1 MFLQE
6 ISIEMSDVTWRGNSI
21 VGNRWAVH
29 FLLALLTFF
38 ASGCSSDADG
48 PKRVPVSGVV
58 TINGKPLPGAF
69 VAFHPTGSTPGR
81 GGSGETDAE
90 GKFAIGN
97 FETSGLVL
105 GVPEGEYKVTVSKQQ
120 GVARKPV
127 QEGSAAPATVD
138 GPETIPARF
147 SDFNV
152 TVLTEKIPAEGRTDV
167 KLELRTK

>member
-1 MFLQE
+1 
-6 ISIEMSDVTWRGNSI
+6 MSDGKWRGNLFF
-21 VGNRWAVH
+21 GNRLAVH
-29 FLLALLTFF
+29 GLLAMLLIV

-58 TINGKPLPGAF
+58 MMNGKPLQAAF

-120 GVARKPV
+120 GVARKPER
-127 QEGSAAPATVD
+127 EGSAAPATVD

-147 SDFNV
+147 SDLNL
-152 TVLTEKIPAEGRTDV
+152 TVLTEKISAGGKADV

>member
-1 MFLQE
+1 
-6 ISIEMSDVTWRGNSI
+6 MSDGKWRKNSF
-21 VGNRWAVH
+21 VGNCVAVH
-29 FLLALLTFF
+29 GLLALLTFS
-38 ASGCSSDADG
+38 ASGCQSEPDG

-58 TINGKPLPGAF
+58 LMNGKPLEAAF
-69 VAFHPTGSTPGR
+69 VAFHPAGSTPGR

-152 TVLTEKIPAEGRTDV
+152 TVLTEKIPAEGKSDV
-167 KLELRTK
+167 KLELRTR